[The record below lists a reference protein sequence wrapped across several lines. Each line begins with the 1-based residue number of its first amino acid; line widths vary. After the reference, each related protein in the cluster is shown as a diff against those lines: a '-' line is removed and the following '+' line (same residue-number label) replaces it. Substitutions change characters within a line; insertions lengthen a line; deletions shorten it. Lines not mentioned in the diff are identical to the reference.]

1 MRTEIELLV
10 GPRGWGDTR
19 ASWLARVPKAVKRA
33 LGTARETVSHRT
45 VKSIWYGEISDPDHH
60 AVRDIRTAAAI
71 TAAKKETAVLVERYK
86 RMIGVLDAADPDFYR
101 AEIDRLERVASLLCG
116 GDRPR

>member
-1 MRTEIELLV
+1 MRTEFELLI

-33 LGTARETVSHRT
+33 LGTERETVSHRT
-45 VKSIWYGEISDPDHH
+45 AKAIWYGEISDPDHH
-60 AVRDIRTAAAI
+60 AVRDIKTAATI
-71 TAAKKETAVLVERYK
+71 TAAKRETAALAEKYK
-86 RMIGVLDAADPDFYR
+86 GLIGALDAANPDLYR
-101 AEIDRLERVASLLCG
+101 AEIDRLERVARLLCG